1 MAPAL
6 RLFVTVIIA
15 LALNAA
21 DAYDP
26 LRALLPA
33 APFELRFAVTHPD
46 GGRTLLV
53 RLLLPASPAPCPV
66 VLFSH
71 GLGGSCEDNHHLAHW
86 AMRGYAVVHLQH
98 PGSDVAVWQDVPR
111 AQALLALRRAAN
123 AENFLL
129 RVRDVRVVLDAL
141 HTWHATP
148 GHALAGR
155 FDLARI
161 GMSGHSFGAV
171 TTQAVAGQA
180 YAGLTLADPRI
191 RAAIAFSPSPPRQTD
206 AEQAFAPVTIPW
218 LLMTGTHD
226 EASIGGITAAD
237 RLRVFPALPP
247 GAAYELV
254 LDRAEHSAF
263 TDRALPGDRQA
274 RNPNH
279 HRAIQALSTAF
290 WDAYLSADGQARA
303 WLEGPGP
310 RGVLEA
316 DDRWQH
322 K

>member
-1 MAPAL
+1 MAPIL
-6 RLFVTVIIA
+6 RLFLAAV
-15 LALNAA
+15 LALPISAA

-26 LRALLPA
+26 LRALTPA
-33 APFELRFAVTHPD
+33 APLELRLEVQHPN
-46 GGRTLLV
+46 GQRTLPL
-53 RLLLPASPAPCPV
+53 RLLLPATPDPCPV

-71 GLGGSCEDNHHLAHW
+71 GLGGSCEGNDHFAHW
-86 AMRGYAVVHLQH
+86 AARGYAVVYLQH
-98 PGSDVAVWQDVPR
+98 PGSDVTLWQGVPR
-111 AQALLALRRAAN
+111 VQAALAMRRAAN
-123 AENFLL
+123 AENFQL
-129 RVRDVRVVLDAL
+129 RVTDVAVVLDAL
-141 HTWHATP
+141 HAWQATP

-155 FDLARI
+155 LDLARI
-161 GMSGHSFGAV
+161 GMSGHSFGAL
-171 TTQAVAGQA
+171 TTQAVAGQR

-191 RAAIAFSPSPPRQTD
+191 RAAIAFSPSPPRRGD
-206 AEQAFAPVTIPW
+206 AGPAFATVTVPW

-226 EASIGGITAAD
+226 EAFISGITTAD

-263 TDRALPGDRQA
+263 TDRALPGDRQP

-290 WDAYLSADGQARA
+290 WDAYLRADDQAQA
-303 WLEGPGP
+303 WLDGTGP
-310 RGVLEA
+310 RSVLEA
-316 DDRWQH
+316 ADRWQH